1 MVVGTI
7 GAGVLRDGLLWLGR
21 SKGRYLRIFEGG
33 KKMKKK
39 KQWCVRY
46 KVSWTS
52 KTEEKLFDKKR
63 DAKRFYQEAQILCVL
78 AVMGRAEQ

>member
-1 MVVGTI
+1 
-7 GAGVLRDGLLWLGR
+7 
-21 SKGRYLRIFEGG
+21 
-33 KKMKKK
+33 MKKK